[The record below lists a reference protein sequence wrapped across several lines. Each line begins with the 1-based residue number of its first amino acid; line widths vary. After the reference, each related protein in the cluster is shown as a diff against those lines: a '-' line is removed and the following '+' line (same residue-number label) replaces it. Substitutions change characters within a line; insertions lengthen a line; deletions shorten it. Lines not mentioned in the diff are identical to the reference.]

1 MVTKKDYEDALLII
15 DLYEKQEKKK
25 AFLNSLYIENDEV
38 LEYRDLGGFWYEY
51 TKDLQQNLH
60 FEPIK
65 IRIRKK

>member
-15 DLYEKQEKKK
+15 DMYEKQEKKK
-25 AFLNSLYIENDEV
+25 AFMDSLFIESDEV
-38 LEYRDLGGFWYEY
+38 LEYRDLAGFWYEY
-51 TKDLQQNLH
+51 TKDLQENIF